1 VNNYS
6 QVLNDG
12 SAISYRQ
19 GKSQMNIIEEKILEP
34 SELQF
39 NNDELTTHLNILS
52 KKMEELEI
60 ENKTLR
66 ETLKKI
72 EQVHNNHESQN
83 G

>member
-1 VNNYS
+1 
-6 QVLNDG
+6 VLNDG

-66 ETLKKI
+66 EKLKNI